1 MKVKINNLTDLFTV
15 IEKMVN
21 ATNIPQKQKGKYARR
36 LKEFAQEG
44 YNLGKNGSVEV
55 EV

>member
-1 MKVKINNLTDLFTV
+1 MKVKIDNLTDLFTV

-21 ATNIPQKQKGKYARR
+21 ETNIPQKQKPKYVRR

-44 YNLGKNGSVEV
+44 YNLGKNGTIEV